1 VNFNFVSPDLSL
13 GKKVAV
19 IGSSANL
26 LGRNKGEII
35 DSYDEIIRFN
45 RAPTIEFENDVGSKT
60 TLRVANSHVFANM
73 LMPDR
78 GFSNQPQN
86 FIKNLKNTRILYV
99 APHTWY
105 HWTFRK
111 YQTDESCE
119 IYRFLWEQR
128 KKLYSFLNYKGNKDL
143 MAGTFIVG
151 ALAHS
156 GNLVLI

>member
-1 VNFNFVSPDLSL
+1 MNFNFVSPDLSL

-19 IGSSANL
+19 VGSSAKL
-26 LGRNKGEII
+26 LGQNNGKII
-35 DSYDEIIRFN
+35 DSYDEVIRFN
-45 RAPTIEFENDVGSKT
+45 RAPTLEFEDDVGSKT

-73 LMPDR
+73 SIKSR

-105 HWTFRK
+105 HWTSRK

-119 IYRFLWEQR
+119 IYRFFWAQR
-128 KKLYSFLNYKGNKDL
+128 KKHYSLFNYKYSIIN
-143 MAGTFIVG
+143 
-151 ALAHS
+151 
-156 GNLVLI
+156 